1 LNLFLPPPGS
11 QRNIVLRRLNKSD
24 PLHDGSRYLH
34 PVWQSFPRY
43 RLNLRQQPFQPL
55 RQILFVRFRPAWRN
69 RDRQPD
75 LRRPKQAF
83 IFNLRVHLRSL
94 FALGNDAYD
103 IRFWDTMQPPHILF
117 RDMDRKTQLA
127 RQQSRKLF
135 LSLLRETRLESGF
148 TQVQLAEALN
158 VPQSFIS
165 KYESGERRLD
175 LLEVRLICQ
184 ALSIPLVKFVQRL
197 EDILSSHRS

>member
-1 LNLFLPPPGS
+1 
-11 QRNIVLRRLNKSD
+11 
-24 PLHDGSRYLH
+24 
-34 PVWQSFPRY
+34 
-43 RLNLRQQPFQPL
+43 
-55 RQILFVRFRPAWRN
+55 
-69 RDRQPD
+69 
-75 LRRPKQAF
+75 
-83 IFNLRVHLRSL
+83 
-94 FALGNDAYD
+94 
-103 IRFWDTMQPPHILF
+103 MQPPHILF

-135 LSLLRETRLESGF
+135 LSLLREIRLEAGF

-158 VPQSFIS
+158 VPQSFVS